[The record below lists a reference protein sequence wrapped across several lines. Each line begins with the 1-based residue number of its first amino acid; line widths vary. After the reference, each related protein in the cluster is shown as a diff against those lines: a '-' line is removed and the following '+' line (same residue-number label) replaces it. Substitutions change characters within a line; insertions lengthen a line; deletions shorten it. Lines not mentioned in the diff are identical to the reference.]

1 MDLEA
6 ENARLQAL
14 VAALEREKEALLLGY
29 EEARARADEER
40 ARAEEHRARAEAAEA
55 AAKRLQVELDLL
67 RRKLIGPSSERVID
81 PNQLA
86 LPIDPKSGTTV
97 TAANDAAAGD
107 DNNEAVTIKRKK
119 RKTNRR
125 NIEDMNHLRTVVH
138 HDEHN
143 PFCPC
148 GCSAPGEVIGQEV
161 SWRLER
167 IPAEII
173 RHKNVRD
180 RFAFPEHRDA
190 MGTAGTIW
198 TAPPPM
204 SYALPGAICGDGLL
218 VQVAIDKYCDH
229 LPLYRQAQR
238 FEREGLDLSRQTLCD
253 WMMSFGELLRPIVK
267 SMAREVLGG
276 DWLRA
281 DATGMPVLDESRVK
295 GKAHHGHLW
304 AWGNYDIVVFTYT
317 ADKKADTVL
326 SLFPE
331 FEGVVLI
338 DGATDF
344 NLLEKSDGVTRA
356 GCWAHAR
363 RKLYEA
369 LPYDA
374 ILATRGLAAIRELFV
389 AERVVM
395 GAPIEER
402 LALRD
407 ELCRPILA
415 GIRKWV
421 DEELPRAIPR
431 TPMHAA
437 LQYVDNQWERLCV
450 FLEHAAIA
458 CHNNDT
464 ERDLRRPVKGK
475 ANYNFAGSP
484 RGADVAAVFY
494 SLIGTCLLQ
503 AIDPRRYLLEIAGRL
518 DEPPSRLTPH
528 AIRAEWL
535 AAQNL
540 AA

>member
-6 ENARLQAL
+6 ENTRLQAL
-14 VAALEREKEALLLGY
+14 VAALGREKEALRLGY
-29 EEARARADEER
+29 EEAC
-40 ARAEEHRARAEAAEA
+40 ARAEAAEA

-67 RRKLIGPSSERVID
+67 RRKLVGPSSERVID

-86 LPIDPKSGTTV
+86 LPIDPKSGVTV
-97 TAANDAAAGD
+97 DAAAAATGD
-107 DNNEAVTIKRKK
+107 ATDDDETVTLKRKK
-119 RKTNRR
+119 RQTNRR

-138 HDEHN
+138 HEQHH
-143 PFCPC
+143 PLCPC
-148 GCSAPGEVIGQEV
+148 GCAAPGEVIGQEV
-161 SWRLER
+161 TWRLER

-180 RFAFPEHRDA
+180 HFAFPEHRDA
-190 MGTAGTIW
+190 TGTASTIW

-238 FEREGLDLSRQTLCD
+238 FVREGLDLSRQTLCD
-253 WMMSFGELLRPIVK
+253 WMMAFGELLRPIVK
-267 SMAREVLGG
+267 IMAREVLGG

-317 ADKKADTVL
+317 ADKKADTVV

-331 FEGVVLI
+331 FQGVVLI

-374 ILATRGLAAIRELFV
+374 VLATRGLAAIRELFV

-395 GAPIEER
+395 AAPIAER
-402 LALRD
+402 LALRE

-415 GIRKWV
+415 GIRRWV
-421 DEELPRAIPR
+421 DEELPRAPPR
-431 TPMHAA
+431 TPMHGA
-437 LQYVDNQWERLCV
+437 LQYIDNQWERLCV

-503 AIDPRRYLLEIAGRL
+503 GIDPRRYLYEIAGRL

-528 AIRAEWL
+528 ALRSEWL
-535 AAQNL
+535 APQNVG
-540 AA
+540 A